1 MQPEGIAVDDRPQP
15 HTGGMLLVML
25 ELPPSK
31 VQSKFELAYVP
42 CGAALYGF

>member
-1 MQPEGIAVDDRPQP
+1 MQPKGIAVDDRPQP

-31 VQSKFELAYVP
+31 VHSKFELAYVP